1 MNTTAT
7 TQTALPFRHVAQQE
21 KQARQTHRSFTL
33 REHMNG
39 HYWRIAHR
47 RRALSNILLIFQD
60 DLTIFPVQCQE
71 AIAHLIVLRRAAQH
85 AQRFYSAL
93 DPQSMKLVQPW
104 GAISKLADFE
114 SQVTELLLCIVAM
127 LEAMKEGQ
135 VYSRIQMHVV
145 IRELFQEVLISFE
158 DLTSQ
163 LRALLEKA
171 QEAQQ

>member
-7 TQTALPFRHVAQQE
+7 TQTAPPFRHVAQRE

-33 REHMNG
+33 QERMNG
-39 HYWRIAHR
+39 QYWRIADR
-47 RRALSNILLIFQD
+47 RRVLSNIFLIFRD
-60 DLTIFPVQCQE
+60 DVTIFPVQCQE
-71 AIAHLIVLRRAAQH
+71 AAAHLIMLRRAAQH
-85 AQRFYSAL
+85 AQQFYSTL
-93 DPQSMKLVQPW
+93 DPQSMKRVQPW
-104 GAISKLADFE
+104 GTIAKLADFE

-127 LEAMKEGQ
+127 LEAMKEDQ
-135 VYSRIQMHVV
+135 VYTRIQMHVV

-171 QEAQQ
+171 QEVRQ

>member
-7 TQTALPFRHVAQQE
+7 TQTALPFRHIAQQE
-21 KQARQTHRSFTL
+21 KQARQTHRRLTL
-33 REHMNG
+33 QDRMNG
-39 HYWRIAHR
+39 HYWRLAR
-47 RRALSNILLIFQD
+47 RRRVLSHIFLIFRD

-71 AIAHLIVLRRAAQH
+71 ATAHLIVVRRAAYH
-85 AQRFYSAL
+85 AQRFYRAL

-104 GAISKLADFE
+104 GTIAKLADFE

-127 LEAMKEGQ
+127 FEAMKEDQ
-135 VYSRIQMHVV
+135 IHTRIQMHLM

-163 LRALLEKA
+163 LGALLEKV
-171 QEAQQ
+171 QETQQ